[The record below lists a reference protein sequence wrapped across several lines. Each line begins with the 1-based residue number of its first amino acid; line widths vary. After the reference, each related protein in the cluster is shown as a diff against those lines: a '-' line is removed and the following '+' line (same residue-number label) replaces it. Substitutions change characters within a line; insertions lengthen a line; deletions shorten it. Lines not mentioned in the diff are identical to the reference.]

1 MPVLPEKEVAEP
13 LAEELAAGGGLSGD
27 LHAEPLRDAPEDVRM
42 DGREGP
48 EVVVW
53 REVRD
58 LYRVDVVVGT
68 GRRAGVMGGS
78 GVAGCEVG
86 PHSELELAVTLEKV
100 AGVEAVK

>member
-1 MPVLPEKEVAEP
+1 
-13 LAEELAAGGGLSGD
+13 
-27 LHAEPLRDAPEDVRM
+27 M

-68 GRRAGVMGGS
+68 GRRAGVMGSS

-86 PHSELELAVTLEKV
+86 PTSNLNLPSP
-100 AGVEAVK
+100 

>member
-1 MPVLPEKEVAEP
+1 
-13 LAEELAAGGGLSGD
+13 
-27 LHAEPLRDAPEDVRM
+27 M

-100 AGVEAVK
+100 GGGRSGQIRPMSRDMLLP

>member
-1 MPVLPEKEVAEP
+1 
-13 LAEELAAGGGLSGD
+13 
-27 LHAEPLRDAPEDVRM
+27 M

-78 GVAGCEVG
+78 GVAGSG
-86 PHSELELAVTLEKV
+86 IQIKTKSLSFAISISR
-100 AGVEAVK
+100 

>member
-1 MPVLPEKEVAEP
+1 
-13 LAEELAAGGGLSGD
+13 
-27 LHAEPLRDAPEDVRM
+27 M

-78 GVAGCEVG
+78 GVAGGEVG
-86 PHSELELAVTLEKV
+86 PTPNLNLPSPSRRWLGSKRSNKADEP
-100 AGVEAVK
+100 